1 MMTKIAVC
9 FLVLILSAVAA
20 NAAPNATLFGGYQY
34 TRFDNPSVSINSGNF
49 FGSGG
54 LGANGW
60 NAALTGGFNSWL
72 GIRADFSAAY
82 PSGFNFYTYTFGPE
96 LSVHLPIVRP
106 FAHALFGGA
115 RISSGGSSTTGFDM
129 MLGGGVDVGHGILAW
144 RVAQLDWMSTRF
156 SGFTD
161 NKNVRICTGLVL
173 RF

>member
-1 MMTKIAVC
+1 MHRFSIL
-9 FLVLILSAVAA
+9 FLLLMLSAAAA
-20 NAAPNATLFGGYQY
+20 NAAPNATIFGGYQY
-34 TRFDNPSVSINSGNF
+34 TRFDYSSSNITSGNF
-49 FGSGG
+49 FGGG
-54 LGANGW
+54 IGANGW

-72 GIRADFSAAY
+72 GIRADFSGVY

-115 RISSGGSSTTGFDM
+115 RISSGGSTTGFDM
-129 MLGGGVDVGHGILAW
+129 MFGGGIDVGHGILAW
-144 RVAQLDWMSTRF
+144 RVAQVDWMSTRF

-161 NKNVRICTGLVL
+161 NRNIRVCTGLVL